1 MVKFWIYHVWLHIG
15 GGFLGSITPATS
27 IIRMSFLWLSCSGNT
42 VINTP
47 FINKE
52 VPIRGMST
60 KTILAILVIAAI
72 SLTAMGS
79 TSAIGVVSTA
89 FAQNMTANATDTSNM
104 TTFEE
109 NATASEIDT
118 SGASMSG

>member
-1 MVKFWIYHVWLHIG
+1 
-15 GGFLGSITPATS
+15 
-27 IIRMSFLWLSCSGNT
+27 
-42 VINTP
+42 
-47 FINKE
+47 
-52 VPIRGMST
+52 MST
-60 KTILAILVIAAI
+60 KTILTILAIAAI

-79 TSAIGVVSTA
+79 TIAVGVVSTA